1 MAARVQGFAWPVSS
15 AMPLPG
21 RANRKASTPS
31 TPAVTPRGT
40 SSSTAALS
48 RLATAEEDRAA
59 GPSGCSD
66 ILENWVVSWADKMR
80 QALADAQLEASRPNS
95 ARGVSGMVP
104 HSARN
109 NRDGMNRRGTDSFRA
124 SLQNLN
130 SGGRGK
136 GRQVGASGRGRQQ
149 SDSDR
154 RVGSKPSNGSP
165 RVPLPPDSLAAVSA
179 LNKLERALQPYLQG
193 AAGSHHS
200 IEAFLSPRY
209 TRASVH
215 ESSTSHDMRLGGNS
229 NTQRQSRPSTAGQ
242 SQFRQTKVSVG
253 GSPSSANA
261 SRRPPA
267 TRTSLVPPLSG
278 MQRDGAAMRTGSS
291 SFGHSQ
297 SSRPSPLRQQHTAWP
312 EHQGAASSS
321 RAGSNRRFASPEK
334 AAIMGSPRSSLMP
347 EVITRSSLAA
357 GNLTPASSQDASV
370 DGPRTRRSS
379 GGAPEPSWEA
389 VNEEDGSTSPLQAHS
404 LQTSPFDADASR
416 PLDEQALQWRLDR
429 MQSLILQAQQ
439 HTEEQQHYLR
449 ADLQELT
456 RLRASEGQSSFGL
469 SGRTSNE
476 DISSS
481 DESSLVEDEPMG
493 RLKS

>member
-15 AMPLPG
+15 AMPVPG
-21 RANRKASTPS
+21 RANRKAS

-66 ILENWVVSWADKMR
+66 ILENWVVSWADKMC

-109 NRDGMNRRGTDSFRA
+109 NRDGMNRRPDSFRA
-124 SLQNLN
+124 SWQGLN

-136 GRQVGASGRGRQQ
+136 GRQVGVSGRGRQQ

-193 AAGSHHS
+193 AAGNHHS
-200 IEAFLSPRY
+200 NDIEAFLSPRY
-209 TRASVH
+209 TRASVY
-215 ESSTSHDMRLGGNS
+215 ESSTSHDMRLGSNS
-229 NTQRQSRPSTAGQ
+229 HAQRQPRPSTQGQ
-242 SQFRQTKVSVG
+242 SQLRQTKLSVG

-261 SRRPPA
+261 SRRHPA
-267 TRTSLVPPLSG
+267 TRTSPVPPLSG

-291 SFGHSQ
+291 FGHSQ
-297 SSRPSPLRQQHTAWP
+297 SSRPSPSRQHHTAWP

-321 RAGSNRRFASPEK
+321 RPGSSRRFASPEK

-357 GNLTPASSQDASV
+357 GNLAPASSLDASL
-370 DGPRTRRSS
+370 DMPRARKGT
-379 GGAPEPSWEA
+379 GAAPESSWEA
-389 VNEEDGSTSPLQAHS
+389 VNEEDSSKSPLQAQS
-404 LQTSPFDADASR
+404 LQTSPFDADVLR
-416 PLDEQALQWRLDR
+416 PCGIVDEQALQWRLDR

-439 HTEEQQHYLR
+439 HTEEQQHFLR
-449 ADLQELT
+449 ADFQELT
-456 RLRASEGQSSFGL
+456 RLRASEVQSSLGI
-469 SGRTSNE
+469 SGRCSNE